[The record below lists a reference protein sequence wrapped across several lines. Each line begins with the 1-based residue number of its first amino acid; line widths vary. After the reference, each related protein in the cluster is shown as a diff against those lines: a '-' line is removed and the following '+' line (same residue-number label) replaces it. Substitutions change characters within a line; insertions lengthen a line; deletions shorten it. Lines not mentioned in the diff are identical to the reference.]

1 MTDIHATSY
10 APHPA
15 HNLISWSAILAGA
28 AVAIAVGAMLNLLGV
43 ALGAAS
49 LNPFDLS
56 RGEAEG
62 FSALAGIWVALSNL
76 IGLFVG
82 GFVASRAA
90 KYTDH
95 HRGLLLGLAVWAV
108 SFLAAILIVGASTAG
123 GVASVLNGASE
134 AAADRAEFADLPP
147 LGTDADLAA
156 DPRLAGSDAGPAVPP
171 IAQREVEAAAD
182 STATVALWAFLTML
196 LGAVGAVLGSRYG
209 LNRHRWETSAH
220 VAEAG
225 AHAEPGSRF
234 EGAHTPRPTTSL

>member
-1 MTDIHATSY
+1 MTDVHATSY

-15 HNLISWSAILAGA
+15 HTLVSWPAIFAGA
-28 AVAIAVGAMLNLLGV
+28 AVAIAAGAMLNLLGV

-62 FSALAGIWVALSNL
+62 FSALAGIWIALSNL

-90 KYTDH
+90 KYADH

-108 SFLAAILIVGASTAG
+108 SFIAAILIVGASTAG

-134 AAADRAEFADLPP
+134 AAAERAIYANLPP
-147 LGTDADLAA
+147 LGADSDILAG
-156 DPRLAGSDAGPAVPP
+156 DPRLAGSDAAPAVPSA
-171 IAQREVEAAAD
+171 AQREVEAAAD

-196 LGAVGAVLGSRYG
+196 LGAVGAVLGGRYG
-209 LNRHRWETSAH
+209 LRRHGWEASAH
-220 VAEAG
+220 LAEG
-225 AHAEPGSRF
+225 GPHVEPANRF
-234 EGAHTPRPTTSL
+234 DSVPPRPSTTL